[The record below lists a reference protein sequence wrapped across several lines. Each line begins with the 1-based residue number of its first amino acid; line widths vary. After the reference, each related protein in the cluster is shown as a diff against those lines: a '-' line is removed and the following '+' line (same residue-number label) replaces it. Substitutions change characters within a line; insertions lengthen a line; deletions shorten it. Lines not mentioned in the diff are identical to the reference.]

1 MRPLGFPVLLS
12 RVRPCRI
19 SHKLRQPAGELRD
32 MPLLWSDPVCWLAAS
47 LWGTLS
53 LKRKSSPPSN
63 TQRLTDFGF
72 VVQRLQKWSTTS
84 QTFPLFAAQNSNSA
98 SPLPTVKNTSH
109 SVRMDSQPPLDAPA
123 QSLTQYAKTPEIS
136 ANINVSTSTS

>member
-1 MRPLGFPVLLS
+1 MGFPVLLS

-32 MPLLWSDPVCWLAAS
+32 MLLLWSDPACWLAAS
-47 LWGTLS
+47 LWGTLNWLS

-63 TQRLTDFGF
+63 TQRLTGFGF

-84 QTFPLFAAQNSNSA
+84 PTFPLFAAQNSSSA
-98 SPLPTVKNTSH
+98 SPLPTVQNTSR
-109 SVRMDSQPPLDAPA
+109 SARMDFQPPLDTSV
-123 QSLTQYAKTPEIS
+123 QSLTQYTKTPEIS
-136 ANINVSTSTS
+136 TNINVSTSTS